1 MIAIDIATIDLE
13 IYKLQKKIAAIKELR
28 EQKRNDVNIRLVYS
42 DVHCNVTLEIYER
55 ALHDLR
61 IQKHQLALQN
71 TYEKLA

>member
-1 MIAIDIATIDLE
+1 MITIDTTAIDLE

-28 EQKRNDVNIRLVYS
+28 EQKRIDANIRLVYS

-61 IQKHQLALQN
+61 IQKHQLALQS